1 MAKSA
6 EQVLAE
12 ASAWWDTAI
21 IDVHP
26 GKIAIRGYAI
36 EELIGRV
43 GYAEMV
49 WLMLRGEL
57 PGPGQAELLEAALVP
72 GVDHGPHAPSIAIA
86 RMAVTCGLP
95 VNGAMAS
102 AINVLDDVH
111 GGAGQQCMEVYR
123 LIDAEAG
130 PDGDLL
136 ATARAVLER
145 RMAAGE
151 KFMPGFG
158 HRFHPIDPRVQP
170 LLGLVEQA
178 RTAGVVNGRW
188 AKIGQAVTAAL
199 EGIKG
204 RHIPMNIDGITAVI
218 FCELG
223 FEPEL
228 GRGLFILSR
237 AVGILA
243 HAWEQKQRGRRIM
256 GPMPR
261 DIPYRYSGPAPRHL
275 PTLASDMDRASGSK
289 TSDA

>member
-1 MAKSA
+1 MTTKRP
-6 EQVLAE
+6 EELLAD

-26 GKIAIRGYAI
+26 GEIAIRGYPI
-36 EELIGRV
+36 EDLIGR
-43 GYAEMV
+43 ARFPEMI

-57 PGPGQAELLEAALVP
+57 PSTAQADLLEAALVP

-102 AINVLDDVH
+102 AINVLDDIH
-111 GGAGQQCMEVYR
+111 GGAGQQCMELYR
-123 LIDAEAG
+123 EIDAEAG
-130 PDGDLL
+130 PDGDLAQA
-136 ATARAVLER
+136 ATTVIER
-145 RMAAGE
+145 HREAGE
-151 KFMPGFG
+151 KIVPGFG
-158 HRFHPIDPRVQP
+158 HRFHPVDPRTAP
-170 LLGLVEQA
+170 LFALVAKAEAVGTVSGRYARIGRAVEQA
-178 RTAGVVNGRW
+178 
-188 AKIGQAVTAAL
+188 L
-199 EGIKG
+199 EAQKK

-261 DIPYRYSGPAPRHL
+261 EIPYRYSGPARRAVPPTFGTPR
-275 PTLASDMDRASGSK
+275 ARQ
-289 TSDA
+289 

>member
-1 MAKSA
+1 MTTKRP
-6 EQVLAE
+6 EELLAD

-26 GKIAIRGYAI
+26 GEIAIRGYPI
-36 EELIGRV
+36 EDLIGR
-43 GYAEMV
+43 ARFPEMI

-57 PGPGQAELLEAALVP
+57 PSAAQADLLEAALVP

-102 AINVLDDVH
+102 AINVLDDIH
-111 GGAGQQCMEVYR
+111 GGAGQQCMELYR
-123 LIDAEAG
+123 EIDAEAG
-130 PDGDLL
+130 PDGDLVQA
-136 ATARAVLER
+136 ATKVIER
-145 RMAAGE
+145 HREAGE
-151 KFMPGFG
+151 KIVPGFG
-158 HRFHPIDPRVQP
+158 HRFHPVDPRTAP
-170 LLGLVEQA
+170 LFELVAKAEA
-178 RTAGVVNGRW
+178 VGTVSGRY
-188 AKIGQAVTAAL
+188 AQIGRAVEKAL
-199 EGIKG
+199 EALKT

-261 DIPYRYSGPAPRHL
+261 EIPYRYSGPARRAVP
-275 PTLASDMDRASGSK
+275 PTFGTTRGRQ
-289 TSDA
+289 

>member
-1 MAKSA
+1 MATKTPEELIA
-6 EQVLAE
+6 ECG
-12 ASAWWDTAI
+12 AWWDTSI
-21 IDVHP
+21 IDIHP
-26 GKIAIRGYAI
+26 GKIAIRGYPI

-43 GYAEMV
+43 RFPDMI

-57 PGPGQAELLEAALVP
+57 PTRGQSDLLEAALVP

-111 GGAGQQCMEVYR
+111 GGAGQQCMEFYR
-123 LIDAEAG
+123 EIAAEAG
-130 PDGDLL
+130 EGGDVLQA
-136 ATARAVLER
+136 ATSVIQR
-145 RMAAGE
+145 RRDAGE
-151 KFMPGFG
+151 KIVPGFG
-158 HRFHPIDPRVQP
+158 HRFHPVDPRTAP
-170 LLGLVEQA
+170 LFALVAQA
-178 RTAGVVNGRW
+178 EAAGAVSGQWAAIGR
-188 AKIGQAVTAAL
+188 AVEVAL
-199 EGIKG
+199 KGITK

-237 AVGILA
+237 SVGILA

-256 GPMPR
+256 GPMPKE
-261 DIPYRYSGPAPRHL
+261 IPYRYSGPARRAV
-275 PTLASDMDRASGSK
+275 PTPGNN
-289 TSDA
+289 

>member
-1 MAKSA
+1 MTKSA
-6 EQVLAE
+6 EQLLAD

-21 IDVHP
+21 IDIHP
-26 GKIAIRGYAI
+26 GKIAIRGYPI

-43 GYAEMV
+43 GLPEMI
-49 WLMLRGEL
+49 WLMLRGDL
-57 PGPGQAELLEAALVP
+57 PSRAEAGLLEAAMVP
-72 GVDHGPHAPSIAIA
+72 SVDHGPHAPSIAIA

-111 GGAGQQCMEVYR
+111 GGAGQQCMELYR
-123 LIDAEAG
+123 EIDAAAG
-130 PDGDLL
+130 ADGDLAAV
-136 ATARAVLER
+136 ATMVIER
-145 RMAAGE
+145 HRDAGE
-151 KFMPGFG
+151 KIVPGFG
-158 HRFHPIDPRVQP
+158 HRFHPIDPRTAP
-170 LLGLVEQA
+170 LFALVEKA
-178 RTAGVVNGRW
+178 RAAGVVSGRF
-188 AKIGQAVTAAL
+188 AAIGHATEAAISSL
-199 EGIKG
+199 KK

-228 GRGLFILSR
+228 GRGLFALSR

-261 DIPYRYSGPAPRHL
+261 EIPFRYSGPAR
-275 PTLASDMDRASGSK
+275 RAVP
-289 TSDA
+289 DAAGAAITRDNND